1 MENNS
6 NVTLKKGMARKRIIR
21 SLYYNGTL
29 SNLEIGRQLF
39 ITPPSVNLLLK
50 GLIDEGIVGIT
61 GHGSSKG
68 GRKPR
73 MYGLVKD
80 FAYVLAVDMDQYYT
94 RLAIFN
100 LHNENITPP
109 KVIPLKLDNEKQT
122 FDTLITEIQELMR
135 SSKIERSKFLGVGLS
150 MPGLVNTK
158 LGVNY
163 TFLNF
168 GSSKSLQQLIEEKL
182 HIPVY
187 IENDASV
194 LALGE
199 SKFGLAKGVSNAL
212 VIKMNWGV
220 GLGLILNGSLYRGS
234 AGMAGEFS
242 HIPTVDNGIICS
254 CGKQGCLETETSAI
268 VLAKLAKE
276 GIREGKLSTLKNMVN
291 EDLERIDS
299 GMVVKAASMGDQYSV
314 QILSLVGFNLG
325 KGIAILIHL
334 FNPELIILGGSMAR
348 ANQYLMVPI
357 QQALNKYCIPRIHD
371 VTRIGVSS
379 LDDRGGLIGAVVL
392 VMENVFDENSK

>member
-50 GLIDEGIVGIT
+50 GLIEEGIVGIT

-80 FAYVLAVDMDQYYT
+80 FAYVVAVDMDQYYT

-122 FDTLITEIQELMR
+122 FDTLITEIQELIR

-291 EDLERIDS
+291 EDLEKIDS
-299 GMVVKAASMGDQYSV
+299 SMVVKAASMGDQYSV

-334 FNPELIILGGSMAR
+334 FNPELIILGGSMAK

-392 VMENVFDENSK
+392 VMENVFDEHSK

>member
-6 NVTLKKGMARKRIIR
+6 NVTLKKGIARKRIIR

-39 ITPPSVNLLLK
+39 MTPPSVNLLLK

-80 FAYVLAVDMDQYYT
+80 FAYVVAVDMDQYYT

-122 FDTLITEIQELMR
+122 FDTLITEIQELIR

-150 MPGLVNTK
+150 MPGLVNTD

-168 GSSKSLQQLIEEKL
+168 GSSRSLQLLIEEKL

-291 EDLERIDS
+291 EDLEKIDS
-299 GMVVKAASMGDQYSV
+299 SMVVKAASMGDQYSV

-334 FNPELIILGGSMAR
+334 FNPELIVLGGSMAK

-371 VTRIGVSS
+371 VTHIGVSR